1 VFILASFFLFIH
13 GEHIELTVTNTTSID
28 KTERYISNLQIE
40 KMVETCNTKDPQ
52 LDKPTIAFIIER
64 SLNKNVVVYEGLV
77 DEATG
82 QLQTDKPMD
91 VYWLDLDPAYVAK
104 NRKKGKN
111 HDRDELNMVER
122 NMAYGVKCESIEG
135 EVGAYTMTLVALPK
149 RKGVFKMID
158 GVPKAIMEI
167 NGQQC
172 YLQSIFVHS
181 KPSMIGLPKVVYVLV
196 NGVSVETGEEQQ
208 ERIEG

>member
-1 VFILASFFLFIH
+1 MA
-13 GEHIELTVTNTTSID
+13 
-28 KTERYISNLQIE
+28 
-40 KMVETCNTKDPQ
+40 ETCKDPQ

-82 QLQTDKPMD
+82 QLRTDKPLD
-91 VYWLDLDPAYVAK
+91 VYWLDLDPAYVEK

-122 NMAYGVKCESIEG
+122 NMAYGVKCEPIKGDEG
-135 EVGAYTMTLVALPK
+135 SYTMTLVALPQ
-149 RKGVFKMID
+149 RKGIMKMVD
-158 GVPKAIMEI
+158 GLPKAIMEI

-172 YLQSIFVHS
+172 YLTSIYVES
-181 KPSMIGLPKVVYVLV
+181 KQGMIGLPKVVYVLV
-196 NGVSVETGEEQQ
+196 NGVSIETGEQQQ